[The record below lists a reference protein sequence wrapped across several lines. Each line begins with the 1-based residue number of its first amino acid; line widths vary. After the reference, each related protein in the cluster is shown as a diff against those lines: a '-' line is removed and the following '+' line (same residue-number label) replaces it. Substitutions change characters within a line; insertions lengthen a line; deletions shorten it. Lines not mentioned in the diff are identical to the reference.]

1 VNRKSSVTGRDLQPG
16 KSVSSKTISV
26 NQDRAISADE
36 VRTEL
41 ERILADNVFA
51 NAEKMKRF
59 LRFVVL
65 ETLAGRGERLN
76 EAFVGMEVYSN
87 GKAFDPRI
95 DSTVRVEAGR
105 LRAKLRE
112 FYESQSDCG
121 LRIEIP
127 KGSYAPI
134 FRRPKETKT
143 NKSAQTSLDKT
154 APARTIAVLP
164 FADMSPQRDQA
175 YFGDGLAEELMFV
188 LSRMQSLRVVS
199 QTSVFAFKGKGMD
212 VREIGRQ
219 LGVECIMEGSVRKAE
234 QQLRITV
241 RLTEVDTGFQIWSD
255 AFDRELKDVFEIQ
268 QQISKAVASALRI
281 EVLGER
287 EDLLRCSTTNLSAF
301 NQFLIGRSHWNRQTE
316 AALKAAI
323 GHFEKALG
331 EDPDYGKAHLGISD
345 CLRKLEFWGLMRP
358 SDALPKARAAAR
370 RALAVDRTLIEAN
383 IPLAAIRATNEWE
396 WAEAEGIFR
405 EILKAR
411 PDFAPGHQAYAMM
424 CLLPLGRFDEAI
436 EQICI
441 ARRLDPLALLT
452 NAHVGAAYYFAGR
465 YDEAIE
471 QLQTTLELEP
481 NYHLAHLGLAVAMEE
496 KGLLDH
502 ALATVEKAKS
512 LAGEIMPIWGALG
525 HIYARTGKMPEA
537 NAVLQELF
545 GLKNVRYVSPLD
557 LALVYNGLGRTD
569 EALDCLDEAA
579 ADRCGRLSWALVD
592 PRHKHLRSD
601 PRFQALKKRM
611 FPGFQNP
618 TSLTGKQ

>member
-1 VNRKSSVTGRDLQPG
+1 MSSVTDRDLPPG
-16 KSVSSKTISV
+16 ESVSPKTISV
-26 NQDRAISADE
+26 NQDSAISADQ
-36 VRTEL
+36 VRAEL
-41 ERILADNVFA
+41 QRILADNVFA

-65 ETLAGRGERLN
+65 ETLEGRGESLN
-76 EAFVGMEVYSN
+76 EALVGMEVYSN
-87 GKAFDPRI
+87 GNAFDPRI

-112 FYESQSDCG
+112 FYESQGDGGG

-127 KGSYAPI
+127 KGRYGPI
-134 FRRPKETKT
+134 FRRPKDTRT
-143 NKSAQTSLDKT
+143 NKFVQTSLKKS
-154 APARTIAVLP
+154 ARARTIAVLP
-164 FADMSPQRDQA
+164 FADMSPQKDQA
-175 YFGDGLAEELMFV
+175 YFGDGLAEELMFA

-219 LGVECIMEGSVRKAE
+219 LGVESIMEGSVRKAE

-241 RLTEVDTGFQIWSD
+241 RLTEVGTGFQIWSEV
-255 AFDRELKDVFEIQ
+255 FERELKDVFEIQ

-287 EDLLRCSTTNLSAF
+287 EDLPRCSTTNLSAF
-301 NQFLIGRSHWNRQTE
+301 NHFLMGRSHWNRQTE

-323 GHFEKALG
+323 GHFEKALA
-331 EDPDYGKAHLGISD
+331 EDPGYGRAHLGISD

-358 SDALPKARAAAR
+358 SDALPKAREAAR
-370 RALAVDRTLIEAN
+370 RALAVDPTLIEAN
-383 IPLAAIRATNEWE
+383 IPLAAIKATNEWV
-396 WAEAEGIFR
+396 WAEAEGMFR

-411 PDFAPGHQAYAMM
+411 PDSAPAHQAYAMM

-436 EQICI
+436 DQIQI

-481 NYHLAHLGLAVAMEE
+481 NYHLAHLGLAIALEE
-496 KGLLDH
+496 KGLLND

-512 LAGEIMPIWGALG
+512 LAGEIVPIWGALG
-525 HIYARTGKMPEA
+525 HIYARAGKTREA
-537 NAVLQELF
+537 HAVLGELF
-545 GLKNVRYVSPLD
+545 ALKNVRYISPLD
-557 LALVYNGLGRTD
+557 FALLYDGLGRTD
-569 EALDCLDEAA
+569 EAFDCLDEAA
-579 ADRCGRLSWALVD
+579 ADHCGRLPWALVD
-592 PRHKHLRSD
+592 PRHRALQSA
-601 PRFQALKKRM
+601 PRFQALTKRV
-611 FPGFQNP
+611 FPGIQTP
-618 TSLTGKQ
+618 ASLIGQQ

>member
-1 VNRKSSVTGRDLQPG
+1 VTGRDLRPG
-16 KSVSSKTISV
+16 KSVSRKTISV
-26 NQDRAISADE
+26 NQESAISADE

-65 ETLAGRGERLN
+65 ETLEGRGERLN
-76 EAFVGMEVYSN
+76 EALVGMEVYSN

-112 FYESQSDCG
+112 FYESQGDGG

-134 FRRPKETKT
+134 FRRPRETKT
-143 NKSAQTSLDKT
+143 NKSAQTSQEKSAQT
-154 APARTIAVLP
+154 RTIAVLP
-164 FADMSPQRDQA
+164 FADMSPQQDQA
-175 YFGDGLAEELMFV
+175 YFGDGLAEELMFA
-188 LSRMQSLRVVS
+188 LSRMSLRVVS

-219 LGVECIMEGSVRKAE
+219 LGVHCIMEGSVRKAE

-241 RLTEVDTGFQIWSD
+241 RLTEVGTGFQIWSD
-255 AFDRELKDVFEIQ
+255 VFERELKDVFEIQ
-268 QQISKAVASALRI
+268 QQISKAVASTLRI

-287 EDLLRCSTTNLSAF
+287 EDVPRCSTTNLSAF
-301 NQFLIGRSHWNRQTE
+301 NHFLIGRSHWNRQTE

-323 GHFEKALG
+323 GHFEKALT

-358 SDALPKARAAAR
+358 SDALPKAREAAR
-370 RALAVDRTLIEAN
+370 RALAVDPTLTEAN
-383 IPLAAIRATNEWE
+383 IPLAAIKATNEWE

-411 PDFAPGHQAYAMM
+411 PDFAPAHQAYAMM

-436 EQICI
+436 DQICT

-452 NAHVGAAYYFAGR
+452 NAHVGAAYYFAGL

-481 NYHLAHLGLAVAMEE
+481 NYHLAHLGLAVAMEQ
-496 KGLLDH
+496 KGLLDD

-525 HIYARTGKMPEA
+525 HIYARTGKTPEA
-537 NAVLQELF
+537 HAVLRELF
-545 GLKNVRYVSPLD
+545 TLKNVRYVSPLD
-557 LALVYNGLGRTD
+557 FALVYEGLGRTE
-569 EALDCLDEAA
+569 EALDCLDKAA
-579 ADRCGRLSWALVD
+579 ADHCGRLSWAVVD

-601 PRFQALKKRM
+601 PRFQALMKRM
-611 FPGFQNP
+611 FPGLQNP
-618 TSLTGKQ
+618 ASLIGQQ